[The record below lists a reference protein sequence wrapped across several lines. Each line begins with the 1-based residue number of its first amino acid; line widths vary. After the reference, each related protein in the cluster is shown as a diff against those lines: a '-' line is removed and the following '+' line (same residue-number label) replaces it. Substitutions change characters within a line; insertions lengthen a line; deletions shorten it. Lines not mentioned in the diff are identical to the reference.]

1 MKNTFGAV
9 WRFPWPETWEL
20 WRRYSTHHG
29 KTTTSNIRNTDFNR
43 TYSNWT
49 FPNRILD
56 RYLRWSECPHT
67 YCLTPH
73 KPWTIHH
80 HTWRHLTLWTLLFTH
95 RSWRLR
101 KLHMNYSWHWSM
113 LPHFPRNMNQD
124 RHWYVL
130 CTRTTILQ
138 RRNYTSIVA
147 IIELVH
153 NVNIVSI
160 PKKDI
165 LHCERQKF
173 RLFLSHF
180 GKQ

>member
-1 MKNTFGAV
+1 MQHKHCWYMSGLLGQERNLYHHMKNH
-9 WRFPWPETWEL
+9 L
-20 WRRYSTHHG
+20 WSSLKFSLAEKPTNCEGESYPTHHG

-73 KPWTIHH
+73 KSWTIHH

-113 LPHFPRNMNQD
+113 YYYIYREAWSNIDTDMY
-124 RHWYVL
+124 YV
-130 CTRTTILQ
+130 CAQRYQSAWTTRVQ
-138 RRNYTSIVA
+138 SRSSI
-147 IIELVH
+147 
-153 NVNIVSI
+153 
-160 PKKDI
+160 
-165 LHCERQKF
+165 
-173 RLFLSHF
+173 
-180 GKQ
+180 